1 MFCRHYSDESPGY
14 VDADIFPAK
23 GEKSEIPKTQQT
35 YNLRKIFE
43 IKKAKTQQTYDI
55 FEIQNAVHHF
65 DQKKLRDKYLDEK
78 DPESGRNNKFADEQR
93 AGIEHGNEHG
103 SGFIIHG
110 HFIITNKHVIEDAVC
125 DKTKEIC
132 ISNEAIGELPCK
144 VIHYDAGKDLAL
156 LYCHELNLM
165 QRGICPSLLSNQP
178 LLPGMQIFSFGY
190 PVSHT
195 DERALFVN
203 GHVSG
208 SKKTYSGHTMTVLN
222 C

>member
-1 MFCRHYSDESPGY
+1 MSRLHGYSKKEAERRVRDCFAGTILMNPWY

-93 AGIEHGNEHG
+93 AEIEAEYAKATEKVEIEHG

-110 HFIITNKHVIEDAVC
+110 HFEDAEC

-156 LYCHELNLM
+156 L
-165 QRGICPSLLSNQP
+165 
-178 LLPGMQIFSFGY
+178 
-190 PVSHT
+190 
-195 DERALFVN
+195 
-203 GHVSG
+203 
-208 SKKTYSGHTMTVLN
+208 
-222 C
+222 